1 MPETRA
7 VSRGLDRAGAMR
19 ALEPDVR
26 DRVTTASKGSA
37 AQAGA
42 ATGGTPAVAPRQ
54 ASPWRDLFRF
64 RARTRSDVE
73 VWVGIIAFIIVIA
86 AWLVAT
92 ELELIQPQFLPSP
105 LAVVE
110 AWRGLFQNDYHLDI
124 GISIGRVWVA
134 FGLSAVIAIPLGV
147 LMSSYRA
154 VGAFSEPLI
163 DFIRYLP
170 VPALV
175 PLTLIWFGI
184 DEGSKVAL
192 LWIGT
197 FFQLVLL
204 IADDARRVPKEF
216 IETGRTLGAGDW
228 ALMKDVLLRAMLPN
242 MVDSLRITLGWCW
255 TYLLI
260 AEIVA
265 SNSGIGYE
273 LWTARRYG
281 KTPELFAGILTIGII
296 GLLSDQLIRAGHRR
310 AFRYLG

>member
-1 MPETRA
+1 MGA
-7 VSRGLDRAGAMR
+7 ASRHRDRAGAVSAVR
-19 ALEPDVR
+19 AGPA
-26 DRVTTASKGSA
+26 TAAKRPIGGGRAPAPSA
-37 AQAGA
+37 AA
-42 ATGGTPAVAPRQ
+42 ARPTG
-54 ASPWRDLFRF
+54 PWRDLFVF
-64 RARTRSDVE
+64 RAVTRPDVE
-73 VWVGIIAFIIVIA
+73 VWVGIAAFVVVLG
-86 AWLVAT
+86 AWLLAT
-92 ELELIQPQFLPSP
+92 ELALVQPQFLPSA
-105 LAVVE
+105 LAVLQ
-110 AWRGLFQNDYHLDI
+110 AWAGLFRNDYHLDI
-124 GISIGRVWVA
+124 GISIGRVWIA
-134 FGLSAVIAIPLGV
+134 FGAAAALAIPLGM

-154 VGAFSEPLI
+154 VGAFFEPLI

-175 PLTLIWFGI
+175 PLTLIWLGI
-184 DEGSKVAL
+184 GEGSKIAL

-204 IADDARRVPKEF
+204 IADDARHVPKEF
-216 IETGRTLGAGDW
+216 IETGRTLGASDW
-228 ALMKDVLLRAMLPN
+228 ALFKDVLFRAMLPN

-281 KTPELFAGILTIGII
+281 KTPEVFAGILTIGII
-296 GLLSDQLIRAGHRR
+296 GLVSDQLIRAGHRR

>member
-1 MPETRA
+1 MRPVEAAFR
-7 VSRGLDRAGAMR
+7 DRAASAMKAGACGD
-19 ALEPDVR
+19 EGGTV
-26 DRVTTASKGSA
+26 GSA
-37 AQAGA
+37 PMRREDSA
-42 ATGGTPAVAPRQ
+42 
-54 ASPWRDLFRF
+54 WRRLFRF
-64 RARTRSDVE
+64 RTPVRPDIE
-73 VWVGIIAFIIVIA
+73 LWVGIGAFAIVLG
-86 AWLVAT
+86 AWLLAT
-92 ELELIQPQFLPSP
+92 ESALVRPQFLPSP

-110 AWRGLFQNDYHLDI
+110 AWWGLFQNGYLSDI
-124 GISIGRVWVA
+124 GISVGRVWIA
-134 FGLSAVIAIPLGV
+134 FAASAALAIPLGM

-154 VGAFSEPLI
+154 VGAFSEPLV
-163 DFIRYLP
+163 DFVRYLP

-184 DEGSKVAL
+184 GEGSKIAL

-204 IADDARRVPKEF
+204 IADDARRVPIEF

-228 ALMKDVLLRAMLPN
+228 ALMKDVLFRAMMPG
-242 MVDSLRITLGWCW
+242 MVDSLRVTLGWCW

-281 KTPELFAGILTIGII
+281 KTPEVFAGILTIGII
-296 GLLSDQLIRAGHRR
+296 GLASDQLIRAAHRR
-310 AFRYLG
+310 AFRYLA

>member
-1 MPETRA
+1 
-7 VSRGLDRAGAMR
+7 VSRNPDRAGALRPGLTR
-19 ALEPDVR
+19 ATERP
-26 DRVTTASKGSA
+26 SA
-37 AQAGA
+37 AGRAPPA
-42 ATGGTPAVAPRQ
+42 ARQ
-54 ASPWRDLFRF
+54 SSPWRDLFVF
-64 RARTRSDVE
+64 RARTRPDIE
-73 VWVGIIAFIIVIA
+73 VWVGIIAFVVVLGA
-86 AWLVAT
+86 WWLVT
-92 ELELIQPQFLPSP
+92 GIGLVQPQFLPSP
-105 LAVVE
+105 RAVLE
-110 AWRGLFQNDYHLDI
+110 AWAGLFQNGYHLDI
-124 GISIGRVWVA
+124 GISIGRVWIA
-134 FGLSAVIAIPLGV
+134 FGAAAAIAIPLGM

-154 VGAFSEPLI
+154 VGAFFEPLI

-175 PLTLIWFGI
+175 PLTLIWLGI
-184 DEGSKVAL
+184 GEGSKVAL

-204 IADDARRVPKEF
+204 IADDARRVPQEF
-216 IETGRTLGAGDW
+216 VETGRTLGAGDW
-228 ALMKDVLLRAMLPN
+228 ALMKDVLFRAMLPS

-281 KTPELFAGILTIGII
+281 KTPEVFAGILTIGII
-296 GLLSDQLIRAGHRR
+296 GLVSDQLIRAGHRR

>member
-1 MPETRA
+1 MERTRSASA
-7 VSRGLDRAGAMR
+7 VRLGGRDEGATAGPTAAERGSSA
-19 ALEPDVR
+19 P
-26 DRVTTASKGSA
+26 TASVVPSRR
-37 AQAGA
+37 
-42 ATGGTPAVAPRQ
+42 T
-54 ASPWRDLFRF
+54 SPWRDLFRF
-64 RARTRSDVE
+64 RAAARPDIE
-73 VWVGIIAFIIVIA
+73 VWVAMGGLAAVLA
-86 AWLVAT
+86 AWLLVT
-92 ELELIQPQFLPSP
+92 ELGFVHPQFLPSP
-105 LAVVE
+105 LAVLR
-110 AWRGLFQNDYHLDI
+110 AWWGLFANGYLQDI
-124 GISIGRVWVA
+124 GISIARVWVA
-134 FGLSAVIAIPLGV
+134 FGAAAALAIPLGV

-154 VGAFSEPLI
+154 VGAGFEPLI

-175 PLTLIWFGI
+175 PLTLIWLGI
-184 DEGSKVAL
+184 GEGSKIAL

-228 ALMKDVLLRAMLPN
+228 ALMKDVLFRAMLPN
-242 MVDSLRITLGWCW
+242 IVDSLRITLGWCW

-281 KTPELFAGILTIGII
+281 KTPEVFAGILTIGII
-296 GLLSDQLIRAGHRR
+296 GLVSDQLIRAGHRR

>member
-1 MPETRA
+1 VSGTVDRPGA
-7 VSRGLDRAGAMR
+7 VGA
-19 ALEPDVR
+19 VR
-26 DRVTTASKGSA
+26 S
-37 AQAGA
+37 GA
-42 ATGGTPAVAPRQ
+42 ASASEAPRPKAAGEARMAAAARQ
-54 ASPWRDLFRF
+54 SSPWRDLFGF
-64 RARTRSDVE
+64 RARTRPDIE
-73 VWVGIIAFIIVIA
+73 VWVGIIALVVVLGA
-86 AWLVAT
+86 WWLVT
-92 ELELIQPQFLPSP
+92 GLGLVQPQFLPSP
-105 LAVVE
+105 RAVLE
-110 AWRGLFQNDYHLDI
+110 AWAGLFQNDYHLDI

-134 FGLSAVIAIPLGV
+134 FGAAALIAIPLGM

-175 PLTLIWFGI
+175 PLTLIWLGI
-184 DEGSKVAL
+184 GEGSKIAL

-204 IADDARRVPKEF
+204 IADDARRVPQEF

-228 ALMKDVLLRAMLPN
+228 ALMKDVLFRAMLPN

-281 KTPELFAGILTIGII
+281 KTPEVFAGILTIGII
-296 GLLSDQLIRAGHRR
+296 GLVSDQLIRAGHRR

>member
-1 MPETRA
+1 MERTRSASA
-7 VSRGLDRAGAMR
+7 VRLGGRDEGATAGPTAAERGSSA
-19 ALEPDVR
+19 P
-26 DRVTTASKGSA
+26 TASVVPSRR
-37 AQAGA
+37 
-42 ATGGTPAVAPRQ
+42 T
-54 ASPWRDLFRF
+54 SPWRDLFRF
-64 RARTRSDVE
+64 RAAARSDIE
-73 VWVGIIAFIIVIA
+73 VWVAMGGLAAVLA
-86 AWLVAT
+86 AWLLVT
-92 ELELIQPQFLPSP
+92 ELGFVHPQFLPSP
-105 LAVVE
+105 LAVLR
-110 AWRGLFQNDYHLDI
+110 AWWGLFANGYLQDI
-124 GISIGRVWVA
+124 GISIARVWVA
-134 FGLSAVIAIPLGV
+134 FGAAAALAIPLGV

-154 VGAFSEPLI
+154 VGAGFEPLI

-175 PLTLIWFGI
+175 PLTLIWLGI
-184 DEGSKVAL
+184 GEGSKIAL

-228 ALMKDVLLRAMLPN
+228 ALMKDVLFRAMLPN
-242 MVDSLRITLGWCW
+242 VVDSLRITLGWCW

-281 KTPELFAGILTIGII
+281 KTPEVFAGILTIGII
-296 GLLSDQLIRAGHRR
+296 GLVSDQLIRAGHRR

>member
-1 MPETRA
+1 VTTLRVEGQGR
-7 VSRGLDRAGAMR
+7 VAGAGKR
-19 ALEPDVR
+19 W
-26 DRVTTASKGSA
+26 A
-37 AQAGA
+37 AEARGA
-42 ATGGTPAVAPRQ
+42 PSGTAPRP
-54 ASPWRDLFRF
+54 ANPWRDLFHF
-64 RARTRSDVE
+64 RAEARAKLE
-73 VWVGIIAFIIVIA
+73 LWVGIAAFASVLA
-86 AWLVAT
+86 AWLLVT
-92 ELELIQPQFLPSP
+92 EVGLINPQFLPSP
-105 LAVVE
+105 LAVLH
-110 AWRGLFQNDYHLDI
+110 AWRGLFQNAYLYDI
-124 GISIGRVWVA
+124 GISIARVWVA
-134 FGLSAVIAIPLGV
+134 FLASAAVALPLGV

-175 PLTLIWFGI
+175 PLTLIWLGI
-184 DEGSKVAL
+184 GEASKVAL

-216 IETGRTLGAGDW
+216 IETGRTLGASDW

-281 KTPELFAGILTIGII
+281 KTPEVFAGILTIGII
-296 GLLSDQLIRAGHRR
+296 GLVSDQLIRAAHRR
-310 AFRYLG
+310 AFRYLA

>member
-1 MPETRA
+1 
-7 VSRGLDRAGAMR
+7 MR
-19 ALEPDVR
+19 AAAA
-26 DRVTTASKGSA
+26 ASRERAAAATRSA
-37 AQAGA
+37 AVEERGKTVASAPTPRHDGSW
-42 ATGGTPAVAPRQ
+42 GG
-54 ASPWRDLFRF
+54 PWRSLFRF
-64 RARTRSDVE
+64 RAATRPDIE
-73 VWVGIIAFIIVIA
+73 LWVGVGAFAVVLG
-86 AWLVAT
+86 AWLLVT
-92 ELELIQPQFLPSP
+92 EAGLVKPQFLPSP
-105 LAVVE
+105 LAVTA
-110 AWRGLFQNDYHLDI
+110 AWWGLFQNDYLSDI
-124 GISIGRVWVA
+124 GISIGRVWIA
-134 FGLSAVIAIPLGV
+134 FGASVAIAIPIGV

-154 VGAFSEPLI
+154 VGAFFEPLI
-163 DFIRYLP
+163 DFVRYLP

-175 PLTLIWFGI
+175 PLTLIWLGI
-184 DEGSKVAL
+184 GEASKIAL

-281 KTPELFAGILTIGII
+281 KTPEVFAGILTIGII
-296 GLLSDQLIRAGHRR
+296 GLASDQLIRAAHRR
-310 AFRYLG
+310 AFRYLV

>member
-1 MPETRA
+1 MSA
-7 VSRGLDRAGAMR
+7 A
-19 ALEPDVR
+19 VR
-26 DRVTTASKGSA
+26 DRA
-37 AQAGA
+37 A
-42 ATGGTPAVAPRQ
+42 ATRPSATDDRAATLAAPIPRQ
-54 ASPWRDLFRF
+54 GSPWRNLFRF
-64 RARTRSDVE
+64 RARTRPDIE
-73 VWVGIIAFIIVIA
+73 LWVGIGAFAIVLG
-86 AWLVAT
+86 AWLVVT
-92 ELELIQPQFLPSP
+92 EAGLVQPQFLPSP
-105 LAVVE
+105 LAVTQAWVE
-110 AWRGLFQNDYHLDI
+110 LFRNDYLSDI
-124 GISIGRVWVA
+124 GISIARVWIA
-134 FGLSAVIAIPLGV
+134 FGASAAIAIPLGV

-154 VGAFSEPLI
+154 VGASFEPLI

-175 PLTLIWFGI
+175 PLTLIWLGI
-184 DEGSKVAL
+184 GEGSKIAL

-216 IETGRTLGAGDW
+216 IETGRTLGATDW
-228 ALMKDVLLRAMLPN
+228 ALMKDVLFRAMLPN

-281 KTPELFAGILTIGII
+281 KTPEVFAGILTIGII
-296 GLLSDQLIRAGHRR
+296 GLVSDQVIRTAHRR
-310 AFRYLG
+310 AFRYLA